1 MAEHSVHQWIDE
13 DQRGVDTDWEE
24 VSYREGCTY
33 ARELAEH
40 RLKALDD
47 ELMRTKP
54 KGWISRG
61 FRERTVA
68 TRFGEVPVRRRMYR
82 DSERNSR
89 FPLDEYLG
97 LRPKQLASPSMTES
111 VVAMAAEMPYRK
123 VAETVSA
130 LTAGELSPKTVHRL
144 LQSVGEEA
152 LAEEQERWEA
162 QFERGEDMCEGRQIQ
177 DILYT
182 EADGVWIHLQREE
195 QKHYEV
201 KCGIAYRGWRRIAED
216 RYELVGKRVYAHGDD
231 AIPFWEGASLEWAKQ
246 YALDRVKLFVVGGD
260 GANWI
265 RSGVE
270 EFGNAIFQLDGFHL
284 SRACGRGYGAETGP
298 ALYDAIRSGSQNC
311 TRALMAT
318 APPAETATAIK
329 DREYIKSN
337 VVTGIDWRNRV
348 HNAPPGARS
357 LGTMES
363 NGDKLTANRMKKRGM
378 SWTIRGAHR
387 MSKVIQLSR
396 NGELSRFC
404 RRRTA
409 GELGQA
415 KRHTPLH
422 DRSASR
428 TRVSDWAEASVPA
441 LSGPHSS
448 RPWAFGLRRLL
459 RQDHLLI

>member
-1 MAEHSVHQWIDE
+1 
-13 DQRGVDTDWEE
+13 
-24 VSYREGCTY
+24 
-33 ARELAEH
+33 
-40 RLKALDD
+40 
-47 ELMRTKP
+47 
-54 KGWISRG
+54 
-61 FRERTVA
+61 
-68 TRFGEVPVRRRMYR
+68 
-82 DSERNSR
+82 
-89 FPLDEYLG
+89 
-97 LRPKQLASPSMTES
+97 MTES

-298 ALYDAIRSGSQNC
+298 GSLRC
-311 TRALMAT
+311 DTLRIAELHTRVDGNG
-318 APPAETATAIK
+318 APRR
-329 DREYIKSN
+329 DRDGDQRQGVHQVQRGY
-337 VVTGIDWRNRV
+337 RNRL
-348 HNAPPGARS
+348 AQPCPQRS
-357 LGTMES
+357 TGRSEPR
-363 NGDKLTANRMKKRGM
+363 NHG
-378 SWTIRGAHR
+378 
-387 MSKVIQLSR
+387 IQ
-396 NGELSRFC
+396 
-404 RRRTA
+404 RR
-409 GELGQA
+409 
-415 KRHTPLH
+415 
-422 DRSASR
+422 
-428 TRVSDWAEASVPA
+428 
-441 LSGPHSS
+441 
-448 RPWAFGLRRLL
+448 
-459 RQDHLLI
+459 

>member
-1 MAEHSVHQWIDE
+1 MNSCE
-13 DQRGVDTDWEE
+13 
-24 VSYREGCTY
+24 
-33 ARELAEH
+33 
-40 RLKALDD
+40 
-47 ELMRTKP
+47 P
-54 KGWISRG
+54 SRRDG
-61 FRERTVA
+61 FREDLES
-68 TRFGEVPVRRRMYR
+68 GLWQPGSVRCQSDAGMYT
-82 DSERNSR
+82 DSEGNSR

-177 DILYT
+177 TFSTQRPTGCGYT
-182 EADGVWIHLQREE
+182 FSAEE

-284 SRACGRGYGAETGP
+284 SPRLWSR
-298 ALYDAIRSGSQNC
+298 LRRRDRSGSLRCDTLRIAELHTRVDGNGASRRDRDGDQRQGVHQVQRGYRNRLAQPC
-311 TRALMAT
+311 PQRLHRAL
-318 APPAETATAIK
+318 
-329 DREYIKSN
+329 
-337 VVTGIDWRNRV
+337 
-348 HNAPPGARS
+348 GA
-357 LGTMES
+357 
-363 NGDKLTANRMKKRGM
+363 
-378 SWTIRGAHR
+378 
-387 MSKVIQLSR
+387 
-396 NGELSRFC
+396 
-404 RRRTA
+404 
-409 GELGQA
+409 
-415 KRHTPLH
+415 
-422 DRSASR
+422 
-428 TRVSDWAEASVPA
+428 
-441 LSGPHSS
+441 
-448 RPWAFGLRRLL
+448 
-459 RQDHLLI
+459 